1 MTYQKRLNEIKD
13 NYPFDEWIDNF
24 SADTEDKN
32 DKGIEQYTQE
42 NCDATK
48 AIFDYLLGKL
58 YLIGEKASE
67 LNKIE
72 LFEIIINSLNRLN
85 DEKGL
90 FDFGVSED
98 LCDLVDEITLVAGL
112 NPEIYANGKGI
123 PDIWREW

>member
-1 MTYQKRLNEIKD
+1 M
-13 NYPFDEWIDNF
+13 
-24 SADTEDKN
+24 S
-32 DKGIEQYTQE
+32 QYTQE
-42 NCDATK
+42 NCDVIK

-58 YLIGEKASE
+58 CLLGEKASE

-123 PDIWREW
+123 SDIWREW